1 MGLFSYLFGSDNT
14 RNLKK
19 IDKIVNQIEEKSDF
33 YKKLTDEE
41 LQSTTPK
48 LKDRLAN
55 GETLND
61 ILPDA
66 FALVREASTRVFGK
80 RHFRVQLI
88 GGVVLHQGRI
98 AEMRT
103 GEGKTLTATL
113 AAYLNALSGNNV
125 HVVTV
130 NEYLAQYQAELMG
143 KLYKFLG
150 LTIGVT
156 LSGQSA
162 EAKQKAYACDITYG
176 TNNEF
181 GFDYLRDNM
190 QPDKKY
196 KVQRGHHFCIVD
208 EVDSILIDEAR
219 TPLIISGSG
228 DKTSDMYVK
237 ADSFVRRLHEDD
249 YEIDIKQKQIRLTE
263 EGVTKAEKYFGIENL
278 SDISALELNHHIN
291 HALRAHFIMK
301 RDSNYIVKDDE
312 VLIVDEFT
320 GRLMQGRRYSDG
332 LHQAIEAKEHVK
344 IKNENKT
351 LATITFQN
359 YFKLYSKLSGMT
371 GTAKTEEMEFNKI
384 YNLDVVTIPTNR
396 PVQRIDENDR
406 IFYTE
411 EAKYK
416 AIVEEIQNKYKT
428 GQPILVGTASVDKS
442 ERISREISKLGI
454 PHNVLNA
461 KNHEKESMIV
471 AQAGRVGAVTIS
483 TNMAG
488 RGTDIMLGGNAE
500 YLAKAKLMQENV
512 PSETIEKATA
522 YNADLTDE
530 EKEVKAKYNKYLEE
544 FEKTTAEEK
553 EKVLALG
560 GLHIL
565 GTERHESRR
574 IDNQLRGRAGRQGD
588 PGSSIFFISL
598 EDELPQRFGEDRM
611 KGLFSMVFK
620 GNEDMPIQ
628 MGILTKF
635 FERAQK
641 KTEGVNFGIRKQ
653 VLEYDDVLNKQ
664 RTIIY
669 NERDKVLE
677 GVDIHSEVMDMLHD
691 YISRICI
698 EYIDDTKPSYEWDL
712 ETLNKAL
719 EDKLF
724 EKGTNI
730 ASKELLDDVD
740 INQATEKI
748 YQKAAEM
755 YEAKVNE
762 IKKLGIDFSQIER
775 AIMLR
780 VVDKFWM
787 DHIDAMNVLR
797 NEIGV
802 LSYGQKD
809 PIIAYKNEGFDM
821 FDNMI
826 NQIREYTA
834 STLFRMKIRIDI
846 KVPQRAPIP
855 TNSQAQSEQK
865 PQLQGPF
872 APKSKGPIM
881 PANNS
886 KTPAKA
892 ETKVDRNSPCP
903 CGSGKKYKNCCGK
916 DA

>member
-1 MGLFSYLFGSDNT
+1 MGLISYLFGSDNS

-19 IDKIVNQIEEKSDF
+19 VNKIVDKIEEKSDF
-33 YKKLTDEE
+33 YKNLTDEE
-41 LQSTTPK
+41 LQSTTAK
-48 LKDRLAN
+48 LKERLTQ
-55 GETLND
+55 GETLDD

-66 FALVREASTRVFGK
+66 FACVREASTRVYGK

-113 AAYLNALSGNNV
+113 PAYLNALSGNNV

-162 EAKQKAYACDITYG
+162 ELKQKAYACDITYG

-196 KVQRGHHFCIVD
+196 KVQRGHTFCIVD

-228 DKTSDMYVK
+228 DKTSDLYVK
-237 ADSFVRRLHEDD
+237 ADSFVRRLNETD

-263 EGVTKAEKYFGIENL
+263 DGVARAEKYFGIENL

-291 HALRAHFIMK
+291 NALRAHFIMK

-351 LATITFQN
+351 LATVTFQN

-396 PVQRIDENDR
+396 PVQRIDENDM

-411 EAKYK
+411 EAKIK
-416 AIVEEIQNKYKT
+416 AIVEEIQAKYKS

-442 ERISREISKLGI
+442 EIISREISKLGI

-461 KNHEKESMIV
+461 KNHEKESFIV
-471 AQAGRVGAVTIS
+471 AQAGRVGAVTIA

-488 RGTDIMLGGNAE
+488 RGTDILLGGNAE
-500 YLAKAKLMQENV
+500 YLAKAKLIQDGISNEV
-512 PSETIEKATA
+512 IEKVTA
-522 YNADLTDE
+522 YNATLTDE
-530 EKEVKAKYNKYLEE
+530 EKEIKDKYEKLFKD
-544 FEKTTAEEK
+544 FEKETAEER

-611 KGLFSMVFK
+611 KNMFGIIFK

-669 NERDKVLE
+669 NERDKVLDGE
-677 GVDIHSEVMDMLHD
+677 DVHAQVVEMLHD
-691 YISRICI
+691 YINSICI
-698 EYIDDTKPSYEWDL
+698 EYLDESKPSFEWDL
-712 ETLNKAL
+712 DTLNKAL

-724 EKGTNI
+724 EKGSNI
-730 ASKELLDDVD
+730 VTKEMVADTD
-740 INQATEKI
+740 INQASEKI
-748 YQKAAEM
+748 FDKAKEI

-762 IKKLGIDFSQIER
+762 INKIGINFSQIER

-826 NQIREYTA
+826 DQIREYTA

-855 TNSQAQSEQK
+855 TTGNA
-865 PQLQGPF
+865 PQGQPQGPF
-872 APKSKGPIM
+872 APQAKGPFM
-881 PANNS
+881 PANNP
-886 KTPAKA
+886 TAPIKA
-892 ETKVDRNSPCP
+892 EPSAKVDRNDPCP

>member
-1 MGLFSYLFGSDNT
+1 MGLFSYLFGSDNS
-14 RNLKK
+14 RHLKK
-19 IDKIVNQIEEKSDF
+19 VNAIVDKIEEKADF
-33 YKKLTDEE
+33 YKNLTDAE
-41 LQSTTPK
+41 LQATTPK
-48 LKDRLAN
+48 LKERLAS
-55 GETLND
+55 GETLDD

-66 FALVREASTRVFGK
+66 FAVVREASTRVFGK

-113 AAYLNALSGNNV
+113 PAYLNALSGNNV

-130 NEYLAQYQAELMG
+130 NEFLAQYQAELMG

-162 EAKQKAYACDITYG
+162 EAKQKAYACDITYA
-176 TNNEF
+176 TNNEL

-196 KVQRGHHFCIVD
+196 KVQRGHSFCIVD

-228 DKTSDMYVK
+228 AKTSDLYVK
-237 ADSFVRRLHEDD
+237 ADSFVRRLSEAD

-263 EGVTKAEKYFGIENL
+263 SGVNRAEKYFGIDNL

-291 HALRAHFIMK
+291 NALRAHFIMK

-396 PVQRIDENDR
+396 PVQRVDENDM

-411 EAKYK
+411 DAKFK
-416 AIVEEIQNKYKT
+416 AIVEEIQAKHKT

-442 ERISREISKLGI
+442 ELISREISKLGI

-461 KNHEKESMIV
+461 KNHERESYIV
-471 AQAGRVGAVTIS
+471 AQAGRVGAVTIA

-488 RGTDIMLGGNAE
+488 RGTDILLGGNAE
-500 YLAKAKLMQENV
+500 FLAKAKLTQEGVSN
-512 PSETIEKATA
+512 EIIDKITA
-522 YNADLTDE
+522 YNVELTDE
-530 EKEVKAKYNKYLEE
+530 EKEIKDKYTKYLQE
-544 FEKTTAEEK
+544 FEKITAEER

-611 KGLFSMVFK
+611 KSMFSMIFK

-641 KTEGVNFGIRKQ
+641 KTEGVNFGIRKH

-669 NERDKVLE
+669 NERDKVLDGE
-677 GVDIHSEVMDMLHD
+677 DVHHQVIEMLHSYVTRICLD
-691 YISRICI
+691 YID
-698 EYIDDTKPSYEWDL
+698 ETKPSFEWDL

-724 EKGTNI
+724 EKGSNI
-730 ASKELLDDVD
+730 VTKELVADTDEK
-740 INQATEKI
+740 QATEII
-748 YQKAAEM
+748 YNKALEL

-802 LSYGQKD
+802 LAYGQKD
-809 PIIAYKNEGFDM
+809 PIVAYKNEGFDM

-826 NQIREYTA
+826 DQIHEYTA
-834 STLFRMKIRIDI
+834 SSLFRMKIRIDI
-846 KVPQRAPIP
+846 KVPQRAPVP
-855 TNSQAQSEQK
+855 TNGAQNTPA
-865 PQLQGPF
+865 PQMPTNKGPF
-872 APKSKGPIM
+872 MPGNVSK
-881 PANNS
+881 N
-886 KTPAKA
+886 PAKA
-892 ETKVDRNSPCP
+892 ETKVDRNAPCP

-916 DA
+916 DAE